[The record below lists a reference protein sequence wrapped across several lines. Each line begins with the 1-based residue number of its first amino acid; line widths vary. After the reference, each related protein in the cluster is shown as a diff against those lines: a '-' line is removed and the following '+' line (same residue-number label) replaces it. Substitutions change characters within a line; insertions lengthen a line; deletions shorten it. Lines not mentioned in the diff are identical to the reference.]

1 MGREY
6 HIVADGCVEKKFEV
20 GVGECGVLAW
30 CWGCCGV
37 PGKPAW
43 QPLRVWFHPLIA
55 CRSLG
60 VGFVCYVWVRL
71 AVLRKLDWI
80 LTFDEKSKRDSAFL
94 ARILEIFVRRQGI

>member
-55 CRSLG
+55 GHLASASSAMCGYGWRY
-60 VGFVCYVWVRL
+60 FVS
-71 AVLRKLDWI
+71 WI
-80 LTFDEKSKRDSAFL
+80 GS
-94 ARILEIFVRRQGI
+94 